1 MAGFMAGFGGTL
13 STLINDDTEF
23 YREGAAKRRDY
34 FQTYGTKAVVDI
46 EDKANAA
53 MGTVNSLI
61 GQGVPEED
69 VRYVVDTS
77 GIQGLAQLSATLK
90 SRSDLTKS
98 DIEGIVKK
106 SKDYVAENPE
116 EDINT
121 VINRAYGLYK
131 STDKPVQ
138 RERNLLS
145 AVLGLDA
152 RMAEDDVLDDL
163 YINGYTGR
171 DIYRIMGSSGPKPGS
186 PLSLNLPTK
195 APSAQTLAAAAKSLT
210 SQFEAS
216 IDGKIKD
223 ARSKVGPDNPG
234 AVALV
239 ETLEALKAKGV
250 EGIYEYAT
258 LEGHGDPAL
267 LTFAQR
273 MEQEIPGTVT
283 RNSINLGSFA
293 SQFTSGAGDAADD
306 EAMAA
311 NGDGTGEQQTNQQ
324 QTNQQQPASTPKV
337 NVPSPANKTLTFPDA
352 AAFNK
357 AVARG
362 EVITGDKIQI
372 GDGKVKTFS
381 LPPDNSPNQTTAED
395 AMGRTPG
402 SVSDAIAE
410 PSVSPAETILKSI
423 QQDGGYEQAAG
434 YDKFYDSVMS
444 LPEEERLKFVEASE
458 ALLDTDEINAALGKA
473 SDATSGFFDRATG
486 MITGAGSAL
495 LAEVHAGFAQALN
508 LFGAKDKAIE
518 ELMAAR
524 EFRDVAKT
532 MMAQGLTKGIEKQKA
547 GYKDDEGNVVIAEN
561 IKKSIENNPALDR
574 VVDILQGNGPGKSE
588 AELREDRIRDDRRQF
603 AADERSFPQP
613 LDTLIYNPPE
623 RPEEDPMEARI
634 RDDRRQFAAD
644 ERSYPQ
650 PLDTLVSELPKNL
663 VNSLSE
669 ESVRKFVER
678 GGTITAAR
686 DALEQ
691 GLRDG
696 LDAGKDKLV
705 AYLKKLKVSDE
716 DIITV
721 LNAGG
726 APVKGRDALQS
737 SAEAGVERLTEKLKE
752 FKITDKDVQRVVD
765 AFDSA
770 VTGARDTTEAGL
782 RAAPGSLVKLL
793 RELDLDDT
801 KLREVLEAGGFVVEA
816 RDFAEREIRK
826 GLGVKPD
833 RKTTKPTKPKG
844 PFDSMSRDQLYDA
857 LENNEINL
865 RDLDGAGVKALADR
879 LKQLSN

>member
-1 MAGFMAGFGGTL
+1 MAGFMAGFAGTL
-13 STLINDDTEF
+13 SKSIEDDREY
-23 YREGAAKRRDY
+23 YREAATKRRDY
-34 FQTYGTKAVVDI
+34 IQTYGTKAVVDR

-53 MGTVNSLI
+53 LGTVNSLI

-90 SRSDLTKS
+90 SRSDLTKA

-106 SKDYVAENPE
+106 SKDYVAENPD

-121 VINRAYGLYK
+121 VINRAYGLYQ

-145 AVLGLDA
+145 AVLGLDS
-152 RMAEDDVLDDL
+152 RMAEDEVMDDL

-171 DIYRIMGSSGPKPGS
+171 DIYRIMGSSGPKPGA
-186 PLSLNLPTK
+186 PLSLNVPAK
-195 APSAQTLAAAAKSLT
+195 APSYQVLAAGAKRLT

-216 IDGKIKD
+216 IDGRINS
-223 ARSKVGPDNPG
+223 AIRDND
-234 AVALV
+234 V
-239 ETLEALKAKGV
+239 ETRKTLEALKARGV
-250 EGIYEYAT
+250 EGIFEYAT
-258 LEGHGDPAL
+258 TYDPAL
-267 LTFAQR
+267 LTYAQR
-273 MEQEIPGTVT
+273 MEQEIPGTIT
-283 RNSINLGSFA
+283 RNSINLGGFT
-293 SQFTSGAGDAADD
+293 SQFTAGAGDAADD

-311 NGDGTGEQQTNQQ
+311 TQQPGQ
-324 QTNQQQPASTPKV
+324 QQQPGRTPKV
-337 NVPSPANKTLTFPDA
+337 EAPSPANKTLTFPDT

-357 AVARG
+357 AVASG

-372 GDGKVKTFS
+372 GDGKVQTFS
-381 LPPDNSPNQTTAED
+381 MPPDNSPNQTTAED

-402 SVSDAIAE
+402 SVSDAIAK

-508 LFGAKDKAIE
+508 LFGAKDMAIE

-613 LDTLIYNPPE
+613 LDTLVYNLPE

-678 GGTITAAR
+678 GGTVTAAR
-686 DALEQ
+686 DALEK

-696 LDAGKDKLV
+696 LDAGKEQLV

-716 DIITV
+716 DIVTV

-726 APVKGRDALQS
+726 APVKGRDALQGA
-737 SAEAGVERLTEKLKE
+737 AEAGVERLTEKLKE

-765 AFDSA
+765 AFDGA

-801 KLREVLEAGGFVVEA
+801 KLREVLEAGGFVVKA

-826 GLGVKPD
+826 GLGVNPD
-833 RKTTKPTKPKG
+833 RKPTKPTG
-844 PFDSMSRDQLYDA
+844 PYDGMSRDELYDA

>member
-1 MAGFMAGFGGTL
+1 MAGFMAGFAGTL
-13 STLINDDTEF
+13 SKSIEDDREY
-23 YREGAAKRRDY
+23 YREAATKRRDY
-34 FQTYGTKAVVDI
+34 IQTYGTKAVVDR

-53 MGTVNSLI
+53 LGTVNSLI

-90 SRSDLTKS
+90 SRSDLTKA

-121 VINRAYGLYK
+121 VINRAYGLYQ

-145 AVLGLDA
+145 AVLGLDS
-152 RMAEDDVLDDL
+152 RMAEDEVMDDL

-171 DIYRIMGSSGPKPGS
+171 DIYRIMGSSGPKPGA
-186 PLSLNLPTK
+186 PLSLNVPTK
-195 APSAQTLAAAAKSLT
+195 APSAQTLAASAKTLT

-216 IDGKIKD
+216 IDGRIRAATRAND
-223 ARSKVGPDNPG
+223 FP
-234 AVALV
+234 LV
-239 ETLEALKAKGV
+239 ETLEGIKARGV
-250 EGIYEYAT
+250 EGIYEYAN
-258 LEGHGDPAL
+258 EYDPAL
-267 LTFAQR
+267 LTSAQR
-273 MEQEIPGTVT
+273 MEQDIPGSIT
-283 RNSINLGSFA
+283 RNSINLGSFT
-293 SQFTSGAGDAADD
+293 SQFTAGAGDAADD

-311 NGDGTGEQQTNQQ
+311 NGDGPGEQQTNQQ
-324 QTNQQQPASTPKV
+324 QPGSTAKV
-337 NVPSPANKTLTFPDA
+337 EAPSSANKTLTFPDA
-352 AAFNK
+352 SAFNK

-362 EVITGDKIQI
+362 EVITGDQIQI
-372 GDGKVKTFS
+372 GDGKVQTFS
-381 LPPDNSPNQTTAED
+381 MPPDNSPNQTTAED

-402 SVSDAIAE
+402 SVSDAIAK

-508 LFGAKDKAIE
+508 LFGAKDMAIE

-588 AELREDRIRDDRRQF
+588 SELREDRIRDDRRQF

-613 LDTLIYNPPE
+613 LDTLVYNLPE

-678 GGTITAAR
+678 GGTVTAAR
-686 DALEQ
+686 DALEK

-696 LDAGKDKLV
+696 LDAGKEQLV

-716 DIITV
+716 DIVTV

-726 APVKGRDALQS
+726 APVKGRDALQGA
-737 SAEAGVERLTEKLKE
+737 AEAGVERLTEKLKE

-826 GLGVKPD
+826 GLGVNPD
-833 RKTTKPTKPKG
+833 RKPAKPTKPTG
-844 PFDSMSRDQLYDA
+844 PYDGMSRDELYDA